1 MRADISV
8 IVPAYAAAATIVR
21 AAQSVFAQ
29 AGVDVELVL
38 CADDGFDY
46 ACLLPAELRAGNRM
60 TFCRTP
66 SPASGPSVARNIATA
81 HASAD
86 VIACLDADD
95 INHPQRL
102 AKQVDYLD
110 RHPEV
115 AAVGVWGRHIEETS
129 GKTIWVNHTPASPH
143 DVKKAM
149 YANLAIVNSSAMIRT
164 DAFRAVGL
172 YSERYPA
179 AEDYEFF
186 KRLSAKFAIANLP
199 EVLIDVCI
207 SRQGISL
214 KRRRRQLLDRFLIQL
229 KYFEWA
235 ERGAWLGLLRTLLLF
250 FVPTSLHSRVKSSS
264 RHFYSGVTALFARQR
279 TI

>member
-1 MRADISV
+1 M
-8 IVPAYAAAATIVR
+8 PAYNADTFINR
-21 AAQSVFAQ
+21 AVQSVADSTLPCDLYI
-29 AGVDVELVL
+29 V
-38 CADDGFDY
+38 DDGSKNPVAHALSADLK
-46 ACLLPAELRAGNRM
+46 AHVLRLDKNGGIAR
-60 TFCRTP
+60 
-66 SPASGPSVARNIATA
+66 ARNAGLREILR
-81 HASAD
+81 HSYEF
-86 VIACLDADD
+86 VACLDADD

-199 EVLIDVCI
+199 EVLIDICI

-214 KRRRRQLLDRFLIQL
+214 KRRRRQLLDRLLIQL

-250 FVPTSLHSRVKSSS
+250 LVPTTLHSKVKSSS
-264 RHFYSGVTALFARQR
+264 KHFYSGVTALFARQR